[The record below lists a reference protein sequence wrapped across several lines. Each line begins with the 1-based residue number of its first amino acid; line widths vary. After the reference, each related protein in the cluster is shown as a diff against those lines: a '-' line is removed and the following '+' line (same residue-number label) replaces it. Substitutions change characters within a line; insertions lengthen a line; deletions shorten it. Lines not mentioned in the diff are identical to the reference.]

1 MPAFPT
7 KRSTKANARHAGTK
21 PRIGQKAFILQ
32 CIKEKEMVTK
42 RPTGTESSP
51 GRDRKDGLSFRQGRK
66 KSKERLCCLSRP
78 EEDPEQVKTGQGF
91 FFFLGLL
98 LFCVAPQNKALG
110 LILGL
115 VLVCLELAF
124 VLLLL
129 LF

>member
-32 CIKEKEMVTK
+32 CIKEKGNGHEK
-42 RPTGTESSP
+42 GRRPLSLLQGMTGKVVFPSDWS
-51 GRDRKDGLSFRQGRK
+51 GR
-66 KSKERLCCLSRP
+66 KSKERLCFLSRP

-91 FFFLGLL
+91 FFLAFYSS
-98 LFCVAPQNKALG
+98 VMPYRIKALG

-115 VLVCLELAF
+115 A
-124 VLLLL
+124 
-129 LF
+129 